1 MSTYKSNN
9 FINISKI
16 SSDEN
21 RKDMA
26 ETLFKTATAGFKN
39 GSPWEVRD
47 FYHTLEAENVVVF
60 TANIQTDS
68 KEKTIGLLIA
78 SVALSEVD
86 IYMIVVDED
95 YKQTLVA
102 YSLFEHLIEYGRK
115 HEVESLYLEVRTSNV
130 PAIGLYKK
138 LGFEKV
144 GLRKAYY
151 SSPIEDAIVM
161 QLKI

>member
-1 MSTYKSNN
+1 M
-9 FINISKI
+9 
-16 SSDEN
+16 
-21 RKDMA
+21 
-26 ETLFKTATAGFKN
+26 
-39 GSPWEVRD
+39 
-47 FYHTLEAENVVVF
+47 
-60 TANIQTDS
+60 
-68 KEKTIGLLIA
+68 
-78 SVALSEVD
+78 
-86 IYMIVVDED
+86 
-95 YKQTLVA
+95 
-102 YSLFEHLIEYGRK
+102 IEYGRK